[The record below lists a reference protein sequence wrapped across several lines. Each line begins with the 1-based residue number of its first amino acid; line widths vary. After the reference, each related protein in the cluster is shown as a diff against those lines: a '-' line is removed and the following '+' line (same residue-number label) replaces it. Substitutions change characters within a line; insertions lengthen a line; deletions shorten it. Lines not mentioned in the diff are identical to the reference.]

1 MKSYM
6 ITGALSAALLALSA
20 CGNPSEVDFAEDG
33 TMIEGSAA
41 ENEVIDE
48 PDYGDTADGAYDT
61 ADNDAMDADGDQSDA
76 QSFVNMASQ
85 ANLAQLR
92 TSEIAVERATTPEVK
107 DYAQMIL
114 DDHKSAGDALKTA
127 MAGATLTPPSNVLDD
142 DHQRRVD
149 DLTEEAQGSAPD
161 PDAVGNEWD
170 HDYMA
175 MQIDMHQDKIDLFED
190 YASDGDNAA
199 LKSYAEA
206 TLPTLRSH
214 LEKAREIE
222 GMVDDNNIVTP
233 D

>member
-33 TMIEGSAA
+33 SMIEGSAE

-48 PDYGDTADGAYDT
+48 PDYGESATDDYDT
-61 ADNDAMDADGDQSDA
+61 ASNDMADDMDRSDA
-76 QSFVNMASQ
+76 QSFVDMASQ

-107 DYAQMIL
+107 DYAQKIL
-114 DDHKSAGDALKTA
+114 DDHQSAGDALKTA
-127 MAGATLTPPSNVLDD
+127 MAGAMLTPPSSVLDD

-170 HDYMA
+170 HDYIT

-199 LKSYAEA
+199 LKAYAEA
-206 TLPTLRSH
+206 TLPTLRTH
-214 LEKAREIE
+214 RESP
-222 GMVDDNNIVTP
+222 GDRGHGRRQQHRDA
-233 D
+233 

>member
-33 TMIEGSAA
+33 TMIEGSAE

-48 PDYGDTADGAYDT
+48 PDYGDTATGGYDT
-61 ADNDAMDADGDQSDA
+61 ADNDAVDADSDRGDA

-85 ANLAQLR
+85 ANLAEVR

-107 DYAQMIL
+107 EYAQMVL
-114 DDHKSAGDALKTA
+114 DEHEAVADALKTA
-127 MAGATLTPPSNVLDD
+127 MAGAMLTPPSNVLDD

-170 HDYMA
+170 HDYIT

-199 LKSYAEA
+199 LRSYAEA
-206 TLPTLRSH
+206 TLPTLRAH
-214 LEKAREIE
+214 LERAQEIE

-233 D
+233 E